1 MKKQWVTSRLN
12 RSNLLKWIAIASI
25 LVIIF
30 IIIKPGQETD
40 YALQQSEEKERNPL
54 VISNPRLME
63 FKNDHVTLKLIS
75 EYAEIFEK
83 KNLTRLFDVRMNIF
97 SDKNPG
103 KQTLIRANRGEF
115 HKKSN
120 MVSIEGN
127 VNVTFEDGQKLQT
140 DELHL
145 DREKKLLFSHTE
157 VIINSK
163 MGTLHGKSFSYE
175 IDSGIMK
182 LKKPVM
188 RIAL

>member
-1 MKKQWVTSRLN
+1 MN
-12 RSNLLKWIAIASI
+12 RSNLMKGIAIASF

-30 IIIKPGQETD
+30 IIIKPGQEAD
-40 YALQQSEEKERNPL
+40 DDIQQSEEKERHPL
-54 VISNPRLME
+54 VITNPRLME
-63 FKNDHVTLKLIS
+63 FKNDHLNLKLIS
-75 EYAEIFEK
+75 KHAEIFEK
-83 KNLTRLFDVRMNIF
+83 KNLTRLFDVEMNIF
-97 SDKNPG
+97 SDKDPD

-115 HKKSN
+115 FKKSN
-120 MVSIEGN
+120 TVSIAGN
-127 VNVTFEDGQKLQT
+127 VNVTFEDGQKLET

-163 MGTLHGKSFSYE
+163 MGTLNGKSFSYD

-182 LKKPVM
+182 LKNPVM